1 MLGRIFDIT
10 RTIIYF
16 VLFVLLIPDFFFE
29 LPKNGS
35 KIMVALVHG
44 LIYSGIF
51 VLLDIIFSTKRIFLC
66 AKSLGTAS
74 V

>member
-35 KIMVALVHG
+35 KIMTSLVHG

-51 VLLDIIFSTKRIFLC
+51 VLLDIIFSAKRIFLC